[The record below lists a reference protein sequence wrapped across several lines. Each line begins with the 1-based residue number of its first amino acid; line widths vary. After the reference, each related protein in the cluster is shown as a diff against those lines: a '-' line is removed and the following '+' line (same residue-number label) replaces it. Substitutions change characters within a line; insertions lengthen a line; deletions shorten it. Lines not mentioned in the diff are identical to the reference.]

1 MIDGVMSLNK
11 VFAIFIKTL
20 ILNLIL
26 EIMKN
31 FHDFT
36 YLRINDSKVSNLQ
49 NFKRITIDF
58 EFI

>member
-1 MIDGVMSLNK
+1 MSLNK

-31 FHDFT
+31 FYDFT
-36 YLRINDSKVSNLQ
+36 YLRINDLKVFNSQ
-49 NFKRITIDF
+49 NFKCITIDS
-58 EFI
+58 EFT

>member
-1 MIDGVMSLNK
+1 MSLNK
-11 VFAIFIKTL
+11 VFAVFIKTL

-31 FHDFT
+31 FHDLT